1 MGSAKPRARAGA
13 RKAVKRR
20 MGPET
25 SASRDALF
33 DAVERVLQK
42 EGYAA
47 LSARRVAEEAGF
59 NHQTVYYYFQ
69 TMEELVLG
77 AFRRR
82 VEGGLKRL
90 DAALASDQPILN
102 TWRLYSDTANA
113 RLHIEFNALAL
124 QNEPLKAEV
133 LAYLQTSRSM
143 QAKTFAPLL
152 KQSGVPQAVTPMVPA
167 MLIMFVGNFLD
178 REAAMGFTQGHDHM
192 RAFADWCFGELETP
206 NASRPRTK
214 RK

>member
-1 MGSAKPRARAGA
+1 MAKTKPQARAGA
-13 RKAVKRR
+13 RLAVKRR

-82 VEGGLKRL
+82 VDSGLKRL
-90 DAALASDQPILN
+90 EVALASEQPIQN
-102 TWRLYSDTANA
+102 VWRLYSDTANA

-124 QNEPLKAEV
+124 QNEALKAEV
-133 LAYLQTSRSM
+133 LAYLEVSRAM
-143 QAKTFAPLL
+143 QAKAFAPLL
-152 KQSGVPQAVTPMVPA
+152 KERGVPKAVTPMVPA

-178 REAAMGFTQGHDHM
+178 REEAMGFGLGHKEM
-192 RAFADWCFGELETP
+192 RAFADWCFETLEGP
-206 NASRPRTK
+206 PEKVVRK
-214 RK
+214 RRK